1 MNFIRKYYFNDFTHI
16 HYCFHLQ
23 FQCCGVDSYE
33 DWKGHFNDSFA
44 LPVSCCKA
52 VSGTTG
58 AFYCNSHNR
67 SSTTSTPF
75 TEITTHINTETSSV
89 ATTVSP
95 SSNVTAAPS
104 ASTSVSAATT
114 TNETNGTAP
123 IDLKCL
129 LLGSFFFYLS
139 RIFEILRLRSVISD
153 FK

>member
-1 MNFIRKYYFNDFTHI
+1 M
-16 HYCFHLQ
+16 Q

-33 DWKGHFNDSFA
+33 DWKGYFNDSFA

-58 AFYCNSHNR
+58 AFYCNSHNI

-75 TEITTHINTETSSV
+75 TEITTPIHTETSSV

-95 SSNVTAAPS
+95 STNASTAATS
-104 ASTSVSAATT
+104 ASTSVSDETT
-114 TNETNGTAP
+114 ASNGTDP

-129 LLGSFFFYLS
+129 LLGSVFFYLS
-139 RIFEILRLRSVISD
+139 RKFEILCLRSVISH
-153 FK
+153 FKYFGILTF